1 MLGQYV
7 FLRQNTVLTKRPDK
21 HNGFNHSKT
30 ITILNEDMKEFDE
43 WQVAGVAG
51 TSTESYHGYLVDSS
65 FWDIELISN

>member
-1 MLGQYV
+1 
-7 FLRQNTVLTKRPDK
+7 
-21 HNGFNHSKT
+21 
-30 ITILNEDMKEFDE
+30 MKEFDE